1 MLFTNKII
9 VSLCSGLCLG
19 VLASFILSTTHVMGQ
34 STSFT
39 YYTKWGSLGEADG
52 QFDGQN
58 DVDFYNGK
66 VYVADY
72 ANHRIQIFDPEGNF
86 ITKFGEGGEGDGQF
100 HKASAMS
107 IDSEGNIYVA
117 DQFNYRV
124 QKFTNDGNSSKF
136 GEVRE
141 QLMGN
146 STDPLVFQ

>member
-1 MLFTNKII
+1 MHKSLAWYRKFMLFSNKIL
-9 VSLCSGLCLG
+9 VGFSAGLCLG
-19 VLASFILSTTHVMGQ
+19 ILVSFILSTTHVMGQ
-34 STSFT
+34 STAFT

-100 HKASAMS
+100 HKASALS
-107 IDSEGNIYVA
+107 ID
-117 DQFNYRV
+117 
-124 QKFTNDGNSSKF
+124 
-136 GEVRE
+136 
-141 QLMGN
+141 
-146 STDPLVFQ
+146 